1 MNRTL
6 GAASRR
12 TTTVALAVASTG
24 AVAVLAWTASV
35 ARPDTT
41 TSAGFSTTAV
51 ALADAETTG
60 FTGAAF
66 RPLPGT
72 LPADLRADLRALP
85 TMQPEQRQK
94 AAAKIWQA
102 ALAGGYGTPV
112 KVRAEAAQRHFQAL
126 PTQLRHDIEELR
138 GLSGEAR
145 AEKRTAI
152 RDKAL
157 AGGYGEQVRRIAERH
172 AAALQHG

>member
-1 MNRTL
+1 MHSMSA
-6 GAASRR
+6 AASRR
-12 TTTVALAVASTG
+12 VALAVATTSV
-24 AVAVLAWTASV
+24 VAVLAWTAST
-35 ARPDTT
+35 ARPDST
-41 TSAGFSTTAV
+41 TSAGVGTTAV

-60 FTGAAF
+60 FTGGTF
-66 RPLPGT
+66 RTAPGT

-102 ALAGGYGTPV
+102 ALAGGYGTRV
-112 KVRAEAAQRHFQAL
+112 ELRAEAAQRRFQAL
-126 PTQLRHDIEELR
+126 PTQLRHDIEELKV
-138 GLSGEAR
+138 LSPEAR

-157 AGGYGEQVRRIAERH
+157 AGGYGEQVRHLAERR
-172 AAALQHG
+172 AAARQQD